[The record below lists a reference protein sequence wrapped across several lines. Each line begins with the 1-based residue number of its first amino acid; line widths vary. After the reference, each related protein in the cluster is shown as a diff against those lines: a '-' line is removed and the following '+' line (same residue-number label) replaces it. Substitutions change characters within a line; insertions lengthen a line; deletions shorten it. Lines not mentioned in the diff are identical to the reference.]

1 MKKTLS
7 TIIVAVF
14 VVLTTATFGYAEYVA
29 TGGSNFPYFH
39 LGCLIV
45 GGLIIT
51 SLKNKYQGMYLSEAI
66 GSFALYA
73 VLIALFTSPAVDAIR
88 AIVN

>member
-29 TGGSNFPYFH
+29 TGASNFPYFH
-39 LGCLIV
+39 PGCLIV
-45 GGLIIT
+45 GDLIIT
-51 SLKNKYQGMYLSEAI
+51 SLKNKYQGMCLSEAI
-66 GSFALYA
+66 GSFLCKSFISVLFAATSSQYLY
-73 VLIALFTSPAVDAIR
+73 T
-88 AIVN
+88 